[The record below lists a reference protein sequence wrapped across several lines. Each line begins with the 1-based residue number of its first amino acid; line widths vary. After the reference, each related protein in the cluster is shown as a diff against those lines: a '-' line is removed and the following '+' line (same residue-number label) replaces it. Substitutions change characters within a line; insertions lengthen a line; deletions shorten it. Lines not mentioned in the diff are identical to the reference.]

1 VYEIEYGTT
10 TIQFNLIYSDR
21 ETLEISVYPDQTV
34 WVTAPQGSSMGK
46 IYEKI
51 RNRRRW
57 ISKQIKHFNRFD
69 TEDITFEY
77 ISGETHRY
85 LGKQYRLKIIGVDEG
100 ESESVKLKRG
110 YFFIQSKMK
119 GNSGH
124 VKSQLDD
131 WYRKKAVEKFQK
143 RLQVCLGMTNKYGI
157 NKPKELKVYRM
168 EKRWGSFTASGNILL
183 NPELIKHPVY
193 CIDYVIIHELCH
205 IKHPQHDKNFYSLLK
220 TVLPDWQRRKHKL
233 EKFG

>member
-100 ESESVKLKRG
+100 ESESVKLK
-110 YFFIQSKMK
+110 
-119 GNSGH
+119 SG
-124 VKSQLDD
+124 
-131 WYRKKAVEKFQK
+131 
-143 RLQVCLGMTNKYGI
+143 
-157 NKPKELKVYRM
+157 
-168 EKRWGSFTASGNILL
+168 
-183 NPELIKHPVY
+183 
-193 CIDYVIIHELCH
+193 
-205 IKHPQHDKNFYSLLK
+205 
-220 TVLPDWQRRKHKL
+220 
-233 EKFG
+233 